1 VNTGFLQIKHLKERE
16 HIRCGDAVCKL
27 GFTTNFA
34 ARMRAYPNGSLV
46 LLSVRVSDGRKC
58 ERIVLRAFAEFFTP
72 RRNIGAEY
80 FEGGGAAAMVT
91 LMASTVAPFV
101 CTEPVAADGGPQA
114 TA

>member
-80 FEGGGAAAMVT
+80 FEGG
-91 LMASTVAPFV
+91 AP
-101 CTEPVAADGGPQA
+101 PPW
-114 TA
+114 